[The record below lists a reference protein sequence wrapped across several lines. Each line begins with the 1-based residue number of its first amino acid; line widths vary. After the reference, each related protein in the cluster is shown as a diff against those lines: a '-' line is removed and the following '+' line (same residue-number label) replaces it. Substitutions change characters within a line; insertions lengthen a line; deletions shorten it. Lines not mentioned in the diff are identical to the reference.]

1 MDRSRGKIMTYQF
14 LTAFPQM
21 ISRITH
27 TNKEVQEVLVKL
39 VYRVIRDY
47 PLQALWPTI
56 GAVHSNKK
64 DRRELADAILRKSV
78 VSRSGNETDYRST
91 TTLASWRRLAMP
103 SVYPKH
109 YSCLP
114 RTSRRAKC
122 DTRPWRR
129 TTRTCKR
136 SSHRQ

>member
-27 TNKEVQEVLVKL
+27 SNKDVQEALIKL

-56 GAVHSNKK
+56 GAIHSKK
-64 DRRELADAILRKSV
+64 QDRREVADTILRKSV
-78 VSRSGNETDYRST
+78 VG
-91 TTLASWRRLAMP
+91 
-103 SVYPKH
+103 
-109 YSCLP
+109 
-114 RTSRRAKC
+114 RA
-122 DTRPWRR
+122 RVR
-129 TTRTCKR
+129 
-136 SSHRQ
+136 